1 MKGHVLPDHNREI
14 IFTPSDTSCHSR
26 MLQHILSYNILLYY
40 STMLWC
46 GILELA
52 IKGKYQITEQEI
64 KLTNAILSY
73 TTIV

>member
-1 MKGHVLPDHNREI
+1 MLYKG
-14 IFTPSDTSCHSR
+14 
-26 MLQHILSYNILLYY
+26 
-40 STMLWC
+40 

-64 KLTNAILSY
+64 KPTNTILSY